1 MIDIKTAK
9 QTDIFIFLIA
19 YHSIEI
25 CLFKTELEQLFNL
38 VFMFLLCIV

>member
-9 QTDIFIFLIA
+9 QTDIFIFLTA